1 MVLDILVVTHLKSFK
16 RFFSQDDKYLTQS
29 LLYRSRRQDLL
40 WWVLVLTAP
49 GGGGLC

>member
-1 MVLDILVVTHLKSFK
+1 MVLDILVVTHIKSLFLK

-40 WWVLVLTAP
+40 WWVLVLRT
-49 GGGGLC
+49 LNEK